1 MQVEVRIHHL
11 NITAVSSRST
21 PCPLSHLLPGLPHST
36 HTMAEITVF
45 PLDQAWSFKQKSAQQ
60 EEWLPTTIPTN
71 IHLDLMAHNK

>member
-1 MQVEVRIHHL
+1 
-11 NITAVSSRST
+11 
-21 PCPLSHLLPGLPHST
+21 
-36 HTMAEITVF
+36 MAEITVF